1 MKQHVGLIGVG
12 NVGGRMARDLVAA
25 GHPLTVFDVNSE
37 AVARAAELGAAI
49 AQSPKDVA
57 RQADIVL
64 LSLPNSDIVDS
75 VVESEDGVLAGLAE
89 GKLLVDMSTSLPK
102 RTLRLVGVCNARNVR
117 MIDAPIS
124 FGPHGMDIMVGGPEE
139 WFEEAKTIFDVVGH
153 KATWVGPHS
162 HGNVTKLVQNMIS
175 GVGIAVIAE
184 MLAFAV
190 KAGVDP
196 ERMLEAIRTTGAGS
210 RQLEYGVPR
219 MLAHD
224 FGTGGQLALHY
235 KDVKYALQTAHELN
249 AVTPFTAAL
258 YDVFNGALAD
268 GDRRWAQVGCITYWE
283 RLMGVDVSQAG
294 TARSSSAAQAD

>member
-12 NVGGRMARDLVAA
+12 NVGGRMAKDLAEA
-25 GHPLTVFDVNSE
+25 GYPLTVFDTSRE
-37 AVARAAELGAAI
+37 ALARAEGHGANVGI
-49 AQSPKDVA
+49 SPKDVA
-57 RQADIVL
+57 SRADIVL

-75 VVESEDGVLAGLAE
+75 VVEGKEGVLEGLAD
-89 GKLLVDMSTSLPK
+89 GKLIVDMSTSLPK
-102 RTLRLVGVCNARNVR
+102 RTLRLVDVCKARKAR

-124 FGPHGMDIMVGGPEE
+124 FGADGMDIMVGGPQE
-139 WFEEAKTIFDVVGH
+139 WFEEAKPILDVVGH

-210 RQLEYGVPR
+210 RQLDYGLPR

-235 KDVKYALQTAHELN
+235 KDVKYALQTAHEMN
-249 AVTPFTAAL
+249 AITPFTAAL
-258 YDVFNGALAD
+258 YEVFNGALAH
-268 GDRRWAQVGCITYWE
+268 GDNRWAQVGCITYWE
-283 RLMGVDVSQAG
+283 NLMGIEVGSGKEDVH
-294 TARSSSAAQAD
+294 

>member
-12 NVGGRMARDLVAA
+12 NVGGRMAGALLEA
-25 GHPLTVFDVNSE
+25 GHPLTVFDVSSE
-37 AVARAAELGAAI
+37 ALVRAEGLGATI
-49 AQSPKDVA
+49 ASSPKEVA
-57 RQADIVL
+57 QQAGIVL
-64 LSLPNSDIVDS
+64 LSLPNSDIVDG
-75 VVESEDGVLAGLAE
+75 VVEGQDGVLDGLAE

-102 RTLRLVGVCNARNVR
+102 RTLRLVDVCTARNVR

-139 WFEEAKTIFDVVGH
+139 WFEEARPIFEVVGH

-268 GDRRWAQVGCITYWE
+268 GDNRWAQVGCITYWE
-283 RLMGVDVSQAG
+283 RLMGVDVS
-294 TARSSSAAQAD
+294 RAQAADGYSATRAD

>member
-12 NVGGRMARDLVAA
+12 NVGGRMAKDLAEA
-25 GHPLTVFDVNSE
+25 GYPLTVFDTSRE
-37 AVARAAELGAAI
+37 ALARAEGHGANVGI
-49 AQSPKDVA
+49 SPKDVA
-57 RQADIVL
+57 SRADIVL

-75 VVESEDGVLAGLAE
+75 VVEGKEGVLEGLAD
-89 GKLLVDMSTSLPK
+89 GKLIVDMSTSLPK
-102 RTLRLVGVCNARNVR
+102 RTLRLVDVCKARKAR

-124 FGPHGMDIMVGGPEE
+124 FGADGMDIMVGGPQE
-139 WFEEAKTIFDVVGH
+139 WFEEAKPIFDVVGH

-210 RQLEYGVPR
+210 RQLNYGLPR

-235 KDVKYALQTAHELN
+235 KDVKYALQTAHEMN
-249 AVTPFTAAL
+249 AITPFTAAL
-258 YDVFNGALAD
+258 YEVFNGALAH
-268 GDRRWAQVGCITYWE
+268 GDNRWAQVGCITYWE
-283 RLMGVDVSQAG
+283 NLMGIEVGSGKEDAH
-294 TARSSSAAQAD
+294 

>member
-12 NVGGRMARDLVAA
+12 NVGGRMAKDLAEA
-25 GHPLTVFDVNSE
+25 GYPLTVFDTSTE
-37 AVARAAELGAAI
+37 ALARAEGHGARVGT
-49 AQSPKDVA
+49 SPKDVA
-57 RQADIVL
+57 SQTDIVF

-75 VVESEDGVLAGLAE
+75 VVEGKDGVLEGLSE

-102 RTLRLVGVCNARNVR
+102 RTLRLVEVCKDRNVR

-124 FGPHGMDIMVGGPEE
+124 FGANGMDIMVGGPEE
-139 WFEEAKTIFDVVGH
+139 WFEEAKPIFDVVGH

-210 RQLEYGVPR
+210 RQLDYGLPR

-235 KDVKYALQTAHELN
+235 KDVKYALQTAHEMN
-249 AVTPFTAAL
+249 AITPFTAAL
-258 YDVFNGALAD
+258 YEVFNGALAH
-268 GDRRWAQVGCITYWE
+268 GDNRWAQVGCITYWE
-283 RLMGVDVSQAG
+283 NLMGIEVGSGKEGAG
-294 TARSSSAAQAD
+294 

>member
-1 MKQHVGLIGVG
+1 MMQHVGLIGVG
-12 NVGGRMARDLVAA
+12 NVGGRMAKDLA
-25 GHPLTVFDVNSE
+25 GAGYPLTVFDTSSE
-37 AVARAAELGAAI
+37 ALARAEGNGARRGA
-49 AQSPKDVA
+49 SPRDVA
-57 RQADIVL
+57 SQVDIVL

-75 VVESEDGVLAGLAE
+75 VVEGEDGVLEGLAE

-102 RTLRLVGVCNARNVR
+102 RTLRLVEVCKAHKVR

-124 FGPHGMDIMVGGPEE
+124 FGAHGMDIMVGGPEA
-139 WFEEAKTIFDVVGH
+139 WFEEAKPIFDVVGH

-249 AVTPFTAAL
+249 AITPFTAAL
-258 YDVFNGALAD
+258 YEVFNGALAH
-268 GDRRWAQVGCITYWE
+268 GDDRWAQVGCITYWE
-283 RLMGVDVSQAG
+283 NLMGIVVGRGEDV
-294 TARSSSAAQAD
+294 TR

>member
-1 MKQHVGLIGVG
+1 MMQHVGLVGVG
-12 NVGGRMARDLVAA
+12 NVGGRMAKDLADA
-25 GHPLTVFDVNSE
+25 GFPLTVFDTSSE
-37 AVARAAELGAAI
+37 ALARAEGHGAKRGS
-49 AQSPKDVA
+49 SPRDVA
-57 RQADIVL
+57 SQVDIVL

-75 VVESEDGVLAGLAE
+75 VVEGKDGVLEGLAE

-102 RTLRLVGVCNARNVR
+102 RTLRLVEVCTQHKVR

-124 FGPHGMDIMVGGPEE
+124 FGAHGMDIMVGGPEA
-139 WFEEAKTIFDVVGH
+139 WFAEAKPIFDVVGH

-235 KDVKYALQTAHELN
+235 KDVKYALQTR
-249 AVTPFTAAL
+249 P
-258 YDVFNGALAD
+258 
-268 GDRRWAQVGCITYWE
+268 
-283 RLMGVDVSQAG
+283 
-294 TARSSSAAQAD
+294 